1 MTSDEKHLVE
11 TPSSGWHEI
20 ASGDIGDILYW
31 QPGYEV
37 LEDAEVA
44 IGLLETLDTDEIAW
58 DELIRGLPRFAFLP
72 ELLQR
77 RSFGFTAW
85 EAVDGFFV
93 REGDR
98 NEETGSMSGEWTHMW
113 LSMNHDEK
121 TEMFH
126 DFEELTRRLN
136 EYPPFADVV

>member
-1 MTSDEKHLVE
+1 MTSDEKRLVE

-31 QPGYEV
+31 QPGYEA

-44 IGLLETLDTDEIAW
+44 IGLLENLDTDEIAW

-77 RSFGFTAW
+77 
-85 EAVDGFFV
+85 
-93 REGDR
+93 
-98 NEETGSMSGEWTHMW
+98 
-113 LSMNHDEK
+113 
-121 TEMFH
+121 
-126 DFEELTRRLN
+126 
-136 EYPPFADVV
+136 